1 MAVPDIAAALAAA
14 ARPVLATLADPG
26 FAAEVATR
34 AGLDVAAVRPRLD
47 DIAGEARLALGHLAR
62 PRLALAAGQRVLEVG
77 AGTGALATIL
87 AGAGLAVTALEPI
100 VAGFDLFDHVH
111 AALRARH
118 PEAPPLDRREA
129 RALDP
134 ARDGRFDRIVSINV
148 LEHCRPL
155 GPTLDALAAVL
166 APGGRMLHACPNY
179 RVPYEPHLG
188 AWLLPGRPAWT
199 ARLRPG
205 LADDAI
211 WRTLNFI
218 TAGDLR
224 RFARR
229 HRLDLALEPGVLGDA
244 IARIGEDPA
253 FARRQGGVA
262 RVAKLVERT
271 GLVAALP
278 AAWVTPM
285 VAIVVRPA

>member
-1 MAVPDIAAALAAA
+1 MAVPVDLSAAA
-14 ARPVLATLADPG
+14 APVLATLADPA
-26 FAAEVATR
+26 FAAAVAAR
-34 AGLDVAAVRPRLD
+34 ADLPVAAVQARLA

-77 AGTGALATIL
+77 AGTGALSTIL
-87 AGAGLAVTALEPI
+87 ARAGLAVTALEPI

-118 PEAPPLDRREA
+118 PDAPPLDRREA

-188 AWLLPGRPAWT
+188 AWLVPGRPAWT
-199 ARLRPG
+199 ARLRPR

-224 RFARR
+224 RSARR
-229 HRLDLALEPGVLGDA
+229 HGLELTLEPGVLGEA

-262 RVAKLVERT
+262 RVAQLVERT
-271 GLVAALP
+271 GLAAALP